1 MQVRHRSSPPSL
13 TLPRKGGGN
22 AAETAQHPVANN
34 DVFNA
39 NRAIGRI
46 ALTVAADAGRTR
58 RMRVHEE
65 GSLRVRFPNADPGE
79 CEAVVVNT
87 AGGIAGGDRFDLDV
101 EVGAGA
107 RLSVSGAAAEK
118 IYRTHGPDAEISV
131 RLDVKRGAAL
141 RWLPQETILF
151 DRTRVTRHIDVDLA
165 DDASVV
171 LVEAIV
177 FGRSAMGETV
187 NEGKMFDRWRVR
199 RDGRM
204 LFAETLKLDGA
215 IAQKLSEKPV
225 AGGAAAIATLLVIPG
240 DDTVSS
246 TVRALEDRF
255 SGEVGVSAWNG
266 IAIARFCARDGAA
279 LRRDLVM
286 VLGALDLGTLPRLW
300 SN

>member
-1 MQVRHRSSPPSL
+1 MRPHSAGRFRYKQDRERIPEAGVTGEAS
-13 TLPRKGGGN
+13 
-22 AAETAQHPVANN
+22 AQ
-34 DVFNA
+34 DRVFNA

-46 ALTVAADAGRTR
+46 SLAVAADEGKAR
-58 RMRVHEE
+58 RVRVHEE

-79 CEAVVVNT
+79 CEAVIVNT

-101 EVGAGA
+101 EVGSQA

-131 RLDVKRGAAL
+131 RLDVKRGATL

-151 DRTRVTRHIDVDLA
+151 DRARVTRHIDVEFADGASIVLA
-165 DDASVV
+165 
-171 LVEAIV
+171 EAIV
-177 FGRSAMGETV
+177 FGRSAMGEAV

-199 RDGRM
+199 RDGRL
-204 LFAETLKLDGA
+204 LFAETLRLEGD
-215 IAQKLSEKPV
+215 IARQLSEK
-225 AGGAAAIATLLVIPG
+225 AIANGGVAIATLLVIPG

-246 TVRALEDRF
+246 MVRALEGKF
-255 SGEVGVSAWNG
+255 AGEVGVSAWNG
-266 IAIARFCARDGAA
+266 IAVARFCARDGAS